1 MSSQGQQRPR
11 FASQKARHRRRRRVA
26 FAILLVAV
34 AAPTIALTA
43 FGGSGSTPSSSS
55 GGRWA
60 GGKAKPAPRSSGELV
75 SATRQKAA
83 VDRLIRFGVPIYCA
97 GGRGRYV
104 GLTFDDG
111 PSLLTPQFLE
121 LLRGAGARATFF
133 VVGANMTS
141 PTFARFAREDTKLG
155 ALGDHTWTHTALGSL
170 PEEQV
175 VAEIG
180 RAKRAIVKATGAPV
194 LVFRPPFA
202 SHSSTVGRVTNRMG
216 MLEILWNTDSKD
228 WAGRSWDRIADNVLA
243 GLAPGAIILL
253 HDTRS
258 ETIKA
263 LRSSILPALKLRRL
277 KAVTL
282 PELFALDPPTEAQV
296 REDANRGACSH
307 GQFDGS

>member
-1 MSSQGQQRPR
+1 M
-11 FASQKARHRRRRRVA
+11 A
-26 FAILLVAV
+26 FAVLLVAV
-34 AAPTIALTA
+34 AVPTIALTA
-43 FGGSGSTPSSSS
+43 FGGSSSSKLSTP

-60 GGKAKPAPRSSGELV
+60 GGKVKSGPARSGELV
-75 SATRQKAA
+75 SAARQKAA

-104 GLTFDDG
+104 ALTFDDG
-111 PSLLTPQFLE
+111 PGLLTPQFLK
-121 LLRGAGARATFF
+121 LLRGAGVRSTFF

-141 PTFARFAREDTKLG
+141 PTFARYAREEAKLG
-155 ALGDHTWTHTALGSL
+155 AMGNHTWTHAALGSL
-170 PEEQV
+170 PEDQV
-175 VAEIG
+175 VSEVG
-180 RAKRAIVKATGAPV
+180 RAKRAIAKETGAPV

-202 SHSSTVGRVTNRMG
+202 SHSSTVGRVTNQMG

-228 WAGRSWDRIADNVLA
+228 WAGRSWDKIADNVLA
-243 GLAPGAIILL
+243 GLAPGAIVLL

-263 LRSSILPALKLRRL
+263 LRSSILPTLKLRGL

-296 REDANRGACSH
+296 REDAKRGACGR
-307 GQFDGS
+307 GQFDGA